1 MNGVRKTT
9 PFHEIGHYVEFF
21 NSDALKI
28 SKDFIAQRTK
38 DENPVAL
45 AELFPGFGYND
56 TEITKKDDFINP
68 YIGKEYTSASEVLS
82 MGLEQIY

>member
-1 MNGVRKTT
+1 M
-9 PFHEIGHYVEFF
+9 
-21 NSDALKI
+21 
-28 SKDFIAQRTK
+28 
-38 DENPVAL
+38 

-82 MGLEQIY
+82 MGLEQIYEPTKFVKSISVNSDGTETRNYAIITDDREYLNLIIGLILMA